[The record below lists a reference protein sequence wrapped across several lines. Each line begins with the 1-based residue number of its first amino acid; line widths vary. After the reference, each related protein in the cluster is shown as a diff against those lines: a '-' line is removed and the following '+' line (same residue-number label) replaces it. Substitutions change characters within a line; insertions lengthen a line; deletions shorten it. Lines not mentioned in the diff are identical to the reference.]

1 MSEHSSHSDNSSND
15 CSNYSQDDAEEEIS
29 FDGNEEEKDEEL
41 RKKFQN
47 SPDSKTNAEN
57 AAAGDPISRAAQK
70 VLEEKK
76 EVTYSA
82 YGINL
87 ENTCKL
93 LSCSKVVTMVGK
105 GDMKAKRMFVTS
117 SATL

>member
-1 MSEHSSHSDNSSND
+1 MAPN
-15 CSNYSQDDAEEEIS
+15 
-29 FDGNEEEKDEEL
+29 
-41 RKKFQN
+41 
-47 SPDSKTNAEN
+47 
-57 AAAGDPISRAAQK
+57 GDPVSRAAQK

-93 LSCSKVVTMVGK
+93 LSCSKVVSMVGK
-105 GDMKAKRMFVTS
+105 NDLKGRR
-117 SATL
+117 